1 MNLAKQVGLMNT
13 CMLGTTA
20 GTILMG
26 SCGEDI
32 IILGLSFA
40 FGLFVLESI
49 DALSM
54 VKSAGCHWC
63 LDVGLFNR

>member
-13 CMLGTTA
+13 CMFGTTA

-26 SCGEDI
+26 SGGQDI
-32 IILGLSFA
+32 IILGFSFA
-40 FGLFVLESI
+40 FGLFVLEST

-54 VKSAGCHWC
+54 VKSAGCH
-63 LDVGLFNR
+63 

>member
-13 CMLGTTA
+13 CMLATTA
-20 GTILMG
+20 GTILME

-32 IILGLSFA
+32 IILGWSFA

-49 DALSM
+49 GALSM
-54 VKSAGCHWC
+54 VKSAGCH
-63 LDVGLFNR
+63 